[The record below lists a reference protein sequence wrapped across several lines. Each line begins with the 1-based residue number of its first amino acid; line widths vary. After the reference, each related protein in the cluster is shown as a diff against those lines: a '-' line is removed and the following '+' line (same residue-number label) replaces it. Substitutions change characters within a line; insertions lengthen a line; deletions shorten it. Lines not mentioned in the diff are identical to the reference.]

1 MGNENEIRNLNEG
14 EFEKVSGGSDKDTEL
29 KKIVDE
35 ISRNVDNDLS
45 ETKYKCTKCGIRFPV
60 RSSNPLRLRHP
71 LRCSKCGGYCIP
83 CGTDEYDRGD
93 KHEKRKQS

>member
-29 KKIVDE
+29 KKIIDNKM
-35 ISRNVDNDLS
+35 SRNFENDLS
-45 ETKYKCTKCGIRFPV
+45 ETKYKCIKCGIRFPV
-60 RSSNPLRLRHP
+60 YSLHAWVLK
-71 LRCSKCGGYCIP
+71 CSKCGGYCIP

>member
-35 ISRNVDNDLS
+35 ISRKAQNDIP
-45 ETKYKCTKCGIRFPV
+45 ETKYKCIKCGTPT
-60 RSSNPLRLRHP
+60 SLRRRHPCRP